1 MPGGIGSRNGQAY
14 PLSPIRYLRPLANN
28 SWVLRLACVVCIICG
43 GAHANEVW
51 LGPVDPV
58 TRAARKWDAS
68 GDFMELFRW
77 DSRWKTVAANIRVF
91 KIGPGFVQQG
101 KEEDLRLIFS
111 ELKRHD
117 IKLALEMGM
126 ATRSEHCQETTEAY
140 GGDARFRGATA
151 IAH

>member
-1 MPGGIGSRNGQAY
+1 MGAATGLRRLHHLRQRPCERSLAWSGGSCY
-14 PLSPIRYLRPLANN
+14 P
-28 SWVLRLACVVCIICG
+28 
-43 GAHANEVW
+43 
-51 LGPVDPV
+51 
-58 TRAARKWDAS
+58 AARKWDAS
-68 GDFMELFRW
+68 GDFMELFRL
-77 DSRWKTVAANIRVF
+77 DSGWKTVAANIGVF